1 MKLYLQR
8 KRFDVDF
15 CYPLVPAEDSTGF
28 PLKAR
33 FRFQN
38 PEVLLPQ
45 LVPKRLSAHRRFE
58 AQKTPPNPISLSLSF
73 STRIFRENLLKLVP
87 TGELFCPRTKPE
99 PDFSSTTSGFYQ
111 RQKRQTEKPCVW
123 LQPGTKQVLT
133 GTGFIRWIYYLTPN
147 SPIYS
152 SVQLIG
158 NHKLFSRLCTF
169 IFSTFRQRFPRFR
182 RSCIS
187 TRNPPKRKINLR
199 TRADWSWYWC
209 FSSGSPVR
217 TSEPFREVISHIFIA

>member
-158 NHKLFSRLCTF
+158 NHKLFSSLCTF
-169 IFSTFRQRFPRFR
+169 IFPLLDRGFLVLDDPASPHE
-182 RSCIS
+182 I
-187 TRNPPKRKINLR
+187 PPKKKN
-199 TRADWSWYWC
+199 
-209 FSSGSPVR
+209 
-217 TSEPFREVISHIFIA
+217 

>member
-58 AQKTPPNPISLSLSF
+58 AQKTPPNPIPLSLFLYSDLQGKPF
-73 STRIFRENLLKLVP
+73 KV
-87 TGELFCPRTKPE
+87 GADWRT
-99 PDFSSTTSGFYQ
+99 
-111 RQKRQTEKPCVW
+111 
-123 LQPGTKQVLT
+123 VLSQ
-133 GTGFIRWIYYLTPN
+133 N
-147 SPIYS
+147 
-152 SVQLIG
+152 
-158 NHKLFSRLCTF
+158 K
-169 IFSTFRQRFPRFR
+169 
-182 RSCIS
+182 
-187 TRNPPKRKINLR
+187 
-199 TRADWSWYWC
+199 TRARFLIYNFRFLS
-209 FSSGSPVR
+209 VAK
-217 TSEPFREVISHIFIA
+217 TSNRKTLCLTAAWD

>member
-45 LVPKRLSAHRRFE
+45 LVPKCLSAHHRFE
-58 AQKTPPNPISLSLSF
+58 AQKTPPNTSLSF
-73 STRIFRENLLKLVP
+73 STRIFRENLLKPVP
-87 TGELFCPRTKPE
+87 TGELFCPGTKPE
-99 PDFSSTTSGFYQ
+99 PDFSSTTSGFLSATKTSSRDPLFDCSLGLNRSSQ
-111 RQKRQTEKPCVW
+111 R
-123 LQPGTKQVLT
+123 
-133 GTGFIRWIYYLTPN
+133 TGFIRRIYYLTPN
-147 SPIYS
+147 SLIYS

-158 NHKLFSRLCTF
+158 NHKLFSSLCTF
-169 IFSTFRQRFPRFR
+169 IFPLLDRGFLVLDDPASPHETP
-182 RSCIS
+182 
-187 TRNPPKRKINLR
+187 PPKKIYHKNK
-199 TRADWSWYWC
+199 S
-209 FSSGSPVR
+209 
-217 TSEPFREVISHIFIA
+217 